1 MRCPFCHNASLVT
14 HIDPDEVMDDSDF
27 FAFLKKRT
35 GILDGVAITGGEPT
49 LVPDLIP
56 FMEQIRSAG
65 FKIKLDTNGTRPDIL
80 REILDRKLADYVAMD
95 IKNSKEKYAETIGI
109 QGFNIQNI
117 EKSAEMLLTS
127 GLEFEFRTTVV
138 DSLHSP
144 SDFSS
149 IGRWLPGNELYFLQ
163 NFKDSGDLIVPG
175 MTGKTPDQMEECL
188 LAIKQYIPNAKLRGL

>member
-1 MRCPFCHNASLVT
+1 MKIHGLQKLTLLDFPGQIACTVFTAGCNMRCPFCHNASLVT

-95 IKNSKEKYAETIGI
+95 IKNSKEKYAETIG
-109 QGFNIQNI
+109 
-117 EKSAEMLLTS
+117 
-127 GLEFEFRTTVV
+127 
-138 DSLHSP
+138 
-144 SDFSS
+144 
-149 IGRWLPGNELYFLQ
+149 
-163 NFKDSGDLIVPG
+163 
-175 MTGKTPDQMEECL
+175 
-188 LAIKQYIPNAKLRGL
+188 NAAHVRFGV